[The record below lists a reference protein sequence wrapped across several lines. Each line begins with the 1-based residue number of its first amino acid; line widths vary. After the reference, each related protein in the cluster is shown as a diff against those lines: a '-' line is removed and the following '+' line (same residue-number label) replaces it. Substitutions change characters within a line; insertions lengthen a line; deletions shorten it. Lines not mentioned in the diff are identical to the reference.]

1 MKTTTSLLILSLLL
15 CFSVYGQNATNEV
28 INTILNGYSVRA
40 YSSEPVSD
48 QDIELIIDCGVKAP
62 SARNTQGWKFT
73 VIKNQDLVGQIVHN
87 ATPGNVVIIISG
99 PESAERGMSVNFD
112 CALATENM
120 FIAAKSLG
128 LGARIYTGPIGDVN
142 AKKPDFQIPEGYRAV
157 AALRIGHLDKTV
169 DAVSAASSRKAK
181 AELVNVVE

>member
-1 MKTTTSLLILSLLL
+1 MKTRTSLLILSLLL
-15 CFSVYGQNATNEV
+15 SFGVYGQKANNEV
-28 INTILNGYSVRA
+28 INTILHGYSVRA

-48 QDIELIIDCGVKAP
+48 QDIELILDCGVQAP

-73 VIKNQDLVGQIVHN
+73 VIKNQDLVGRILRQV
-87 ATPGNVVIIISG
+87 APGNVVILISG
-99 PESAERGMSVNFD
+99 PESAERGVNLNFD

-120 FIAAKSLG
+120 FIAAQSLG
-128 LGARIYTGPIGDVN
+128 LGARIYTGPIAEIN
-142 AKKPDFQIPEGYRAV
+142 AKKQDFQIPEGYQAV
-157 AALRIGHLDKTV
+157 AALRIGQPDKSV